1 MAKIAPNSAA
11 LIQENQELR
20 QRLADLEKKAAE
32 HEEITRELEQRY
44 DFEKLVSSISTRFIN
59 LQNGD
64 IDRGIHQA
72 LRWIGEFFGADHSYL
87 YQFIGP
93 SDRMAIFKQWF
104 ASGEGAP
111 LRSPP
116 ISLDDDPAFAAT
128 IRSGRIVHIPDVRL
142 AARARGRKI
151 KRRLAAPRGIR
162 STVKVPMLC
171 QGRLRGFF
179 GFDAI
184 RTPFAWSPKLL
195 SLLQMVGEIFW
206 LALERKKAGE
216 DLQTEQFYLATIMDN
231 EVDRVYF
238 KDVKSRFTRVNR
250 ALAARHGFAN
260 PEEAIGKTDFDS
272 FTSEHARQSHRDEQR
287 IMRTGKP
294 MVNEIEKETM
304 PGGAVTWAQSSKIA
318 LRDAT
323 GRVVGI
329 FGISRD
335 VTDLVRARA
344 EIENERNLLRTL
356 VDNLPDYV
364 YAKDRQ
370 GRYLLNN
377 KAHLR
382 LLGKSRTQQEVLGR
396 NDFEYFPREHAQ
408 KYRDDE
414 NAILRTGT
422 PILDRVEPVIDERGR
437 SQWFSS
443 TKVLLKDARGE
454 ATGTLGISRN
464 VTERIKAEGLIK
476 ESVRKLEK
484 TLQAMIY
491 TMARIVETRDPY
503 TAGHQQR
510 VAELARAIAKR
521 MGLGDEQVYY
531 THLSAVVH
539 DIGKIYV
546 PAEILNRPGKLSD
559 LEYRLI
565 KSHTQLGYDILKT
578 IDFPYPIADIVVQH
592 HEHLDGSGYPAGLKD
607 GRIRLE
613 ARIIT
618 VADVVEAMANHRPY
632 RAALGI
638 DLALRE
644 VQAGKGTRYDPAVVS
659 ACRKVFRQDKF
670 RFT

>member
-1 MAKIAPNSAA
+1 MAKAP
-11 LIQENQELR
+11 LKTDELFLENQELR
-20 QRLADLEKKAAE
+20 RRLAELERTTAVHDAE
-32 HEEITRELEQRY
+32 NRELEQRY
-44 DFEKLVSSISTRFIN
+44 EFEKLVSSISTRFIN

-87 YQFIGP
+87 YQFDGP
-93 SDRMAIFKQWF
+93 SDRMTIFKEWF
-104 ASGEGAP
+104 ASGDRAP
-111 LRSPP
+111 RRAPHL
-116 ISLDDDPAFAAT
+116 SLDDDPAFAVQ
-128 IRSGRIVHIPDVRL
+128 IRRGRIVYVPDLR
-142 AARARGRKI
+142 RHKRGK
-151 KRRLAAPRGIR
+151 APRRQIAFPKGIR

-171 QGRLRGFF
+171 QARLRGFF
-179 GFDAI
+179 GFDAL
-184 RTPFAWSPKLL
+184 RSPFSWSPKLL

-216 DLQTEQFYLATIMDN
+216 DLKTEQFYLTTIMDN
-231 EVDRVYF
+231 ELDRVYF
-238 KDVKSRFTRVNR
+238 KDAKSRFTRVNR
-250 ALAARHGFAN
+250 ALAARHGFGS
-260 PEEAIGKTDFDS
+260 PEEAIGKSDFDS
-272 FTSEHARQSHRDEQR
+272 FTSEHARQALRDEQR

-294 MVNEIEKETM
+294 MVNKVEKETM
-304 PGGAVTWAQSSKIA
+304 PGGAISWAQSSKIP
-318 LRDAT
+318 LRDEGGKVIGT
-323 GRVVGI
+323 

-335 VTDLVRARA
+335 VTDLIRVQG
-344 EIENERNLLRTL
+344 EIEDERNLLRTL
-356 VDNLPDYV
+356 IDNLPDYV
-364 YAKDRQ
+364 YAKDPN
-370 GRYLLNN
+370 GKFLLNN

-382 LLGKSRTQQEVLGR
+382 LLGKAHTQNEVLGR
-396 NDFEYFPREHAQ
+396 NDFDYFPREHAQ

-414 NAILRTGT
+414 DRILRSGE
-422 PILDRVEPVIDERGR
+422 PVIDRVEPVVDERGK

-443 TKVLLKDARGE
+443 TKVLLRNARGE

-464 VTERIKAEGLIK
+464 VTERIKAEMLIK
-476 ESVRKLEK
+476 ESVRKLEN

-510 VAELARAIAKR
+510 VAGLALAIAKR

-578 IDFPYPIADIVVQH
+578 IDFPYPIADIVLQH
-592 HEHLDGSGYPAGLKD
+592 HEHLDGSGYPRGLVG

-613 ARIIT
+613 SRIIT

-644 VQAGKGTRYDPAVVS
+644 IQGGKGTRYDPAVVA
-659 ACRKVFRQDKF
+659 ACRKVFKIDKF
-670 RFT
+670 QFT